1 MSLKQ
6 EVNRLTDSAPA
17 PGARRATTVLDVARL
32 AGVSAMTVSRALNQP
47 QQVPDATR
55 QRVQAAVE
63 ATRYVPNLLACG
75 LRSRRSRLVAAI
87 VPALGS
93 PVFAETVQ
101 ALTATLGAAGYQLM
115 LGQSGYGRDDED
127 GEDALLQAVIGRRPD
142 GIVLVG
148 VDHSH
153 RVRRQLAGCGVPVAE
168 TWDLTAAPIDMLVG
182 FAHADVG
189 AAVCRFLAEQGRRR
203 LAVVSGADARAARRA
218 LAFAATAQ
226 VLGLPAPVQ
235 LEVASPSTL
244 GSGRQALRQLLTQP
258 QGVDGIFCS
267 SDMLALGV
275 LTEAAQQGIAVPQR
289 IGVVGFGDQPFA
301 ADTAPALS
309 TVRVDGARIGREA
322 ALRVVGRIG
331 GMPMPELTALDVG
344 FAIVARG
351 SA

>member
-1 MSLKQ
+1 MPLKQ
-6 EVNRLTDSAPA
+6 KVNRLTDGMPM
-17 PGARRATTVLDVARL
+17 PQRATTVLDVARL

-47 QQVPDATR
+47 QRVPAATR

-101 ALTATLGAAGYQLM
+101 ALTATLGAAGYHLM
-115 LGQSGYGRDDED
+115 LGQSGYRRGDED

-148 VDHSH
+148 VDHSQ
-153 RVRRQLAGCGVPVAE
+153 RARQTLARCGVPVVE
-168 TWDLTAAPIDMLVG
+168 TWDLTSTPIDMLVG
-182 FAHADVG
+182 FSHADVG
-189 AAVCRFLAEQGRRR
+189 AAVCRFLAGQGRRR
-203 LAVVSGADARAARRA
+203 LAIVSGADGRAARRA
-218 LAFAATAQ
+218 QAFTATADL
-226 VLGLPAPVQ
+226 LGLPPPARVEVEAPT
-235 LEVASPSTL
+235 TL
-244 GSGRQALRQLLTQP
+244 GHGRQALRQLLAQHA
-258 QGVDGIFCS
+258 GVEGIFCS

-275 LTEAAQQGIAVPQR
+275 LTEAAHQRIAVPGR
-289 IGVVGFGDQPFA
+289 IGVVGFGDQPLA
-301 ADTAPALS
+301 ADAEPALT

-322 ALRVVGRIG
+322 ALRAIGRIAG
-331 GMPMPELTALDVG
+331 SPAPELAALDVG
-344 FAIVARG
+344 FSIVPRC

>member
-1 MSLKQ
+1 MPLKQ
-6 EVNRLTDSAPA
+6 QVNRLTDSMPTL
-17 PGARRATTVLDVARL
+17 PRATTVLDVARL

-47 QQVPDATR
+47 QRVPAATR

-101 ALTATLGAAGYQLM
+101 ALTATLGAAGYHLM
-115 LGQSGYGRDDED
+115 LGQSGYGAD

-153 RVRRQLAGCGVPVAE
+153 QVRQQLAGCGVPVVE
-168 TWDLTAAPIDMLVG
+168 TWDLTHAPIDMLVG
-182 FAHADVG
+182 FSHADVG

-203 LAVVSGADARAARRA
+203 LAVVSGTDTRAARRA
-218 LAFAATAQ
+218 QAFAATAQ
-226 VLGLPAPVQ
+226 ALGLAAPVQ
-235 LEVASPSTL
+235 LDVESPSTL
-244 GSGRQALRQLLTQP
+244 GSGRQALRQLLAQP
-258 QGVDGIFCS
+258 QAVDGIFCS

-275 LTEAAQQGIAVPQR
+275 LTEAAQQGIAVPEHM
-289 IGVVGFGDQPFA
+289 GVVGFGDQPFA

-309 TVRVDGARIGREA
+309 SVRVDGARIGREA
-322 ALRVVGRIG
+322 ALRVVGRIAG
-331 GMPMPELTALDVG
+331 TPTQEQAALDVG